1 MQIGRRSLFFSS
13 LMAPVIG
20 FAADTQ
26 AADGAPAAGGILS
39 LPNNRNILKGY
50 AKSSIGQM
58 HYRYVEPARDTGKPP
73 LVFFHPNPFS
83 GIYFNPS
90 LVEFGKDR
98 RAIAFDSPGYGE
110 SARPDK
116 PATMEDVARII
127 GEALDDMGYGK
138 SGKKVDVTGF
148 HTGAY
153 IAPELAV
160 QRPDLVRRVVI
171 SGVPFW
177 EGKLREEK
185 RAELLV
191 DHPVTD
197 DGASIMSEWNRW
209 AKRRPPGLSLERA
222 YEIATSAMVAGPHI
236 HWAYV
241 GVINYNA
248 RPRFEKL
255 EQPTLLLNPSGDA
268 LAVTTRLVLPLLKNG
283 KLIER
288 PDLPHQI
295 YDLAVE
301 ETGRTYREFLDAA

>member
-1 MQIGRRSLFFSS
+1 MRMDRRSLFVAS
-13 LMAPVIG
+13 LMAPVVG
-20 FAADTQ
+20 FGSEAGAAE
-26 AADGAPAAGGILS
+26 GGKGESINS
-39 LPNNRNILKGY
+39 LPNNRNILKAY
-50 AKSSIGQM
+50 AKSSIGQI
-58 HYRYVEPARDTGKPP
+58 HYRYVAPAQDTGKLP

-98 RAIAFDSPGYGE
+98 LAIAFDSPGYGE

-116 PATMEDVARII
+116 PATMEEVAKIF

-148 HTGAY
+148 HTGGY

-160 QRPDLVRRVVI
+160 QRPDLVRRVVL

-191 DHPVTD
+191 DHPVFE
-197 DGASIMSEWNRW
+197 DGSSLMYEWNRW
-209 AKRRPPGLSLERA
+209 AARRPKGLSLARA
-222 YEIATSAMVAGPHI
+222 YEIATSAMVAGPHV
-236 HWAYV
+236 HWAYY
-241 GVINYNA
+241 GVINYDA
-248 RPRFEKL
+248 RPQFQKL
-255 EQPTLLLNPSGDA
+255 QQPTLLLNPSGEA
-268 LAVTTRLVLPLLKNG
+268 LAETTRLAKPLIKNSV
-283 KLIER
+283 LIER

-295 YDLAVE
+295 FDLAVAE
-301 ETGRTYREFLDAA
+301 IGKIYREFLDKA